1 MPSIPQYAQIPLPE
15 SAAHNGRGAASAGR
29 RPAAARAT
37 IALMLGDL
45 DRSVAAFF
53 AALLPEG
60 TAVRFEAPAPG
71 WAQTPPEVPL
81 LAAHL
86 HDIRE
91 SAQPP
96 AAEAVLARDDAGR
109 AAGWQLPVRRY
120 RVSYLLT
127 AWTSGGPAT
136 QHDLLGAILV
146 GCSTVEAIPPDCLR
160 GILATQGHPVL
171 LSCAPA
177 DHAPAAPDF
186 WPSLGLPARTCLS
199 LMLVAPVVPPLIT
212 ELAPPVQDLKVATEN
227 TAKTP
232 TAPPKDKR
240 PRVIE

>member
-1 MPSIPQYAQIPLPE
+1 MALVLRQLV
-15 SAAHNGRGAASAGR
+15 R
-29 RPAAARAT
+29 RRAAARAT
-37 IALMLGDL
+37 IAVMLGDL

-53 AALLPEG
+53 GRLLPDG
-60 TAVRFEAPAPG
+60 TAVRFETPAPA
-71 WAQTPPEVPL
+71 WAQAPPEVPL

-96 AAEAVLARDDAGR
+96 SADAVLARDDAGR
-109 AAGWQLPVRRY
+109 ATGWQLPVRRY

-127 AWTSGGPAT
+127 AWTSDGPAS
-136 QHDLLGAILV
+136 QHDLLGAILA

-160 GILATQGHPVL
+160 GILAAQAHPVL

-177 DHAPAAPDF
+177 DHAPAAPEF
-186 WPSLGLPARTCLS
+186 WPSLGIPARTSLS
-199 LMLVAPVVPPLIT
+199 LLLVVPVVPPLIT
-212 ELAPPVQDLKVATEN
+212 DLAPPVQDLKVATEN
-227 TAKTP
+227 TAKTRA
-232 TAPPKDKR
+232 APPKGKR

>member
-1 MPSIPQYAQIPLPE
+1 
-15 SAAHNGRGAASAGR
+15 
-29 RPAAARAT
+29 
-37 IALMLGDL
+37 MLGDL

-53 AALLPEG
+53 APLLPDG
-60 TAVRFEAPAPG
+60 TAIRFEAPAPA
-71 WAQTPPEVPL
+71 WAQAPPEVPL

-96 AAEAVLARDDAGR
+96 AADAVLARDDAGR
-109 AAGWQLPVRRY
+109 ATGWQLPVRRY

-127 AWTSGGPAT
+127 AWTSDGPPS

-160 GILATQGHPVL
+160 GILATQAHPVL

-177 DHAPAAPDF
+177 DHAPAAPEF
-186 WPSLGLPARTCLS
+186 WPSLGIPARTSLS
-199 LMLVAPVVPPLIT
+199 LLLVLPVIPPLIT

-227 TAKTP
+227 TAKARA
-232 TAPPKDKR
+232 APPKDKR
-240 PRVIE
+240 PRVTE

>member
-1 MPSIPQYAQIPLPE
+1 
-15 SAAHNGRGAASAGR
+15 
-29 RPAAARAT
+29 
-37 IALMLGDL
+37 MLGDL

-109 AAGWQLPVRRY
+109 ATGWQLPVRRY

>member
-1 MPSIPQYAQIPLPE
+1 
-15 SAAHNGRGAASAGR
+15 
-29 RPAAARAT
+29 
-37 IALMLGDL
+37 MLGDL

-53 AALLPEG
+53 APLLPDG
-60 TAVRFEAPAPG
+60 TAIRFEAPAPA
-71 WAQTPPEVPL
+71 WAQAPPEAPL

-109 AAGWQLPVRRY
+109 ATGWQLPVRRY

-127 AWTSGGPAT
+127 AWTSDGPAS

-146 GCSTVEAIPPDCLR
+146 GCSTVQAIPPDCLR
-160 GILATQGHPVL
+160 GVLATQGHPVL

-177 DHAPAAPDF
+177 DHAPAAPEF
-186 WPSLGLPARTCLS
+186 WPSLGIPARTSLS
-199 LMLVAPVVPPLIT
+199 LLVVLPVVPPLIT
-212 ELAPPVQDLKVATEN
+212 ELEPPVQDLKVATEN
-227 TAKTP
+227 TAKTAA
-232 TAPPKDKR
+232 APSKDKR
-240 PRVIE
+240 PRVTE